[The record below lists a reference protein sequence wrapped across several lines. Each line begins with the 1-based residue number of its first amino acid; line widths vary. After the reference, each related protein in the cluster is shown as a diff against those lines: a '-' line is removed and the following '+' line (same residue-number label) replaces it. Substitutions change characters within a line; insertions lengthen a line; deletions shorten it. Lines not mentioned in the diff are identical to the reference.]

1 MSLVPFLDL
10 GAVNRPILDEISA
23 ASRRVIEG
31 GWYIQGKECQRFEEE
46 FAAFTGTR
54 HAIGVANGL
63 DALVL
68 ILRAWIDQGRLKP
81 GDGVIVPSNTFIASL
96 LAISQNGLTPILVE
110 PDAATYNL
118 DVAGVEAALTPQV
131 RAVMAVHLYGQ
142 AVPMAALANLCRQ
155 RGLLLI
161 EDAAQGHGAVTDGRR
176 VGAHGD
182 AAGFSFYPGKNLGA
196 LGDGGAVTTDD
207 DALADHLRALRNYGS
222 EIKYENR
229 LLGTNSRLDELQ
241 AAILRVKLPRL
252 DADNALRRRVANR
265 YRAGIVHPAVTLP
278 TVTGDED
285 SHVWHLFVIRCAE
298 RDGLAGQLKA
308 QGVMTQVHY
317 PIPPHR
323 QACYQ
328 GRLPVADLPLAETMA
343 REVLSL
349 PMSPVLADDEIQ
361 RVIDAVNG
369 FETSN

>member
-1 MSLVPFLDL
+1 MVPFLDL
-10 GAVNRPILDEISA
+10 GAVNRPIIDEISA

-31 GWYIQGKECQRFEEE
+31 GWYIQGQECERFEQE

-63 DALVL
+63 DALALV
-68 ILRAWIDQGRLKP
+68 LRAWIDQGRLKV
-81 GDGVIVPSNTFIASL
+81 GDGVIAPSNTFIASL
-96 LAISQNGLTPILVE
+96 LAISQNGLTPVLVE
-110 PDAATYNL
+110 PDPATFNL
-118 DVAGVEAALTPQV
+118 DAAGVEAALTPQV

-142 AVPMAALANLCRQ
+142 AAPMAELSALCRE

-161 EDAAQGHGAVTDGRR
+161 EDAAQGHGAMTDGRR

-207 DALADHLRALRNYGS
+207 DALAVHLRALRNYGS

-229 LLGTNSRLDELQ
+229 LIGTNSRLDELQ

-252 DADNALRRRVANR
+252 DADNALRRRVAER
-265 YRAGIVHPAVTLP
+265 YRAGITHPAVTLP
-278 TVTGDED
+278 HIGNGGEL
-285 SHVWHLFVIRCAE
+285 SHVWHLFVIRCAD
-298 RDGLAGQLKA
+298 RDRLAEHLKA
-308 QGVMTQVHY
+308 QDVMTQVHY

-323 QACYQ
+323 QACYR
-328 GRLPVADLPLAETMA
+328 GHGLPSDLPVAEALA

-349 PMSPVLADDEIQ
+349 PISPVMTDDQ
-361 RVIDAVNG
+361 VRDVIDAVNS
-369 FETSN
+369 F